1 MTALRRPRPFSDP
14 PDVRLLGIDEAGRG
28 CVLGSLVVGA
38 YLTEH
43 PEETLRAAG
52 AGDSKRMS
60 MTRREQARSRL
71 ESLGEMHVREI
82 TAAQIDAGNL
92 NTLEE
97 EAIVSI
103 LQQTRPDEVRIDAL
117 GPPSGIPRVI
127 ERLQAA
133 LDFQPTWVMQPKAD
147 HTFAVVG
154 AASIVA
160 KTTRDRALAA
170 LDAEHGPLGSGYPSD
185 PVTRAWLLELAR
197 ARQPWPHFV
206 RTRWGTVQ
214 TLSQQAMFEES
225 GSAG

>member
-1 MTALRRPRPFSDP
+1 M
-14 PDVRLLGIDEAGRG
+14 
-28 CVLGSLVVGA
+28 LGSLVVGA

-133 LDFQPTWVMQPKAD
+133 LDFRPTWVMQPKAD

-160 KTTRDRALAA
+160 KTTRDQLLEAA
-170 LDAEHGPLGSGYPSD
+170 AETHGVLGSGYPSD
-185 PVTRAWLLELAR
+185 PKTRAWISAW
-197 ARQPWPHFV
+197 AATGKPWPHFV
-206 RTRWGTVQ
+206 RTRWQTVKD
-214 TLSQQAMFEES
+214 LAQQS
-225 GSAG
+225 LL

>member
-117 GPPSGIPRVI
+117 GALFVGIKVQVEPDEFPVVNAALRLSGISVD
-127 ERLQAA
+127 RLED
-133 LDFQPTWVMQPKAD
+133 L
-147 HTFAVVG
+147 
-154 AASIVA
+154 
-160 KTTRDRALAA
+160 
-170 LDAEHGPLGSGYPSD
+170 
-185 PVTRAWLLELAR
+185 
-197 ARQPWPHFV
+197 
-206 RTRWGTVQ
+206 
-214 TLSQQAMFEES
+214 
-225 GSAG
+225 